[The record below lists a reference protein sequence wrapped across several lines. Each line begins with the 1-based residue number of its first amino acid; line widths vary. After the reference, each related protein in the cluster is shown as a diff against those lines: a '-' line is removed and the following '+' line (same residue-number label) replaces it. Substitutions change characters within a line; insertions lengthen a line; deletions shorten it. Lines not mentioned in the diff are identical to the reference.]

1 MKTRISVTLALAGAV
16 ATLVGGCS
24 SSQEMLGLGKRSP
37 DEFAVYSRAP
47 LSLPPNY
54 ALRPPEPGSDRPAP
68 GAPGDQARQAMLSG
82 RGGGAGYGG
91 YGGETATTVVPG
103 ASSGT
108 EAMLAK
114 TGAFDTDPG
123 IRAVVNAE
131 TSILAEEDQSFT
143 ERLMFWSKPTA
154 YGSVVDPLEE
164 KQRISEN
171 QALGKSVTA
180 GTTPVIARKRRALL
194 EGIFN

>member
-1 MKTRISVTLALAGAV
+1 MKIRFATLVFAGAV
-16 ATLVGGCS
+16 AATAGACS
-24 SSQEMLGLGKRSP
+24 GSQEMLGLGKRSP

-47 LSLPPNY
+47 LSMPPGY
-54 ALRPPEPGSDRPAP
+54 GLRPPEPGSDRPTP
-68 GAPGDQARQAMLSG
+68 GTPGDQARQAMLSG
-82 RGGGAGYGG
+82 RGASSGYGG
-91 YGGETATTVVPG
+91 AYAGGSAPTEVPG
-103 ASSGT
+103 ASTGT
-108 EAMLAK
+108 ETMLAR
-114 TGAFDTDPG
+114 TGALDADPG

-180 GTTPVIARKRRALL
+180 GTTPVIERKRRALL

>member
-1 MKTRISVTLALAGAV
+1 MRTRSAVMFVLAGAV
-16 ATLVGGCS
+16 AALASGCGG
-24 SSQEMLGLGKRSP
+24 SQEMLGLGKRSP

-47 LSLPPNY
+47 LSMPPDY
-54 ALRPPEPGSDRPAP
+54 ALRPPSPGSDRPAP

-82 RGGGAGYGG
+82 RGGPTAYGG
-91 YGGETATTVVPG
+91 YGDGASNALVPG
-103 ASSGT
+103 ASTGT
-108 EAMLAK
+108 EVMLAK
-114 TGAFDTDPG
+114 TGAIEADSG

-171 QALGKSVTA
+171 QALGKPVTA
-180 GTTPVIARKRRALL
+180 GTTPVIERKRRALL
-194 EGIFN
+194 EGLFN